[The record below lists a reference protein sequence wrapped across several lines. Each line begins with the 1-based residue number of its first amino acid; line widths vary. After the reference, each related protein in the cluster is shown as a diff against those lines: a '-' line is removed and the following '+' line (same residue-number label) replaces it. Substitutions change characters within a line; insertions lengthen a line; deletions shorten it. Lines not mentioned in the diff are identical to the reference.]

1 MLQYG
6 QDQIGMGRAGTFAGL
21 VVYSIFK
28 SSLLKKTVLIV
39 KQRIT
44 LNEGKQCKLSL
55 SLFYILY
62 QLYHIG
68 QIFIFFIIIFLK
80 CGVSFD
86 LSHVSPVLRA

>member
-6 QDQIGMGRAGTFAGL
+6 QDRIGMGRAGTFAGL

-55 SLFYILY
+55 SFLHFISTISYRPNIYIFY
-62 QLYHIG
+62 HH
-68 QIFIFFIIIFLK
+68 FFK
-80 CGVSFD
+80 MRS
-86 LSHVSPVLRA
+86 

>member
-55 SLFYILY
+55 SLSFTFYINY
-62 QLYHIG
+62 
-68 QIFIFFIIIFLK
+68 II
-80 CGVSFD
+80 
-86 LSHVSPVLRA
+86 